1 MKLEAC
7 VLPPES
13 SIEDAMRS
21 LDRSGA
27 EICLVVS
34 ADGRLLGTV
43 TDGDVRRALLSG
55 TSLSQPAEKCM
66 NRNFAAVRPTSG
78 RAEVMDLMQARR
90 LSGVPV
96 VDDRGRLIGLHLIH
110 EIVGRTARPNWAVI
124 MAGGF
129 GSRLWPLT
137 EALPKPML
145 RVAGRPILERI
156 VLHLVS
162 FGLQRIFISVHY
174 LGDVIESHFGD
185 GSKFGCEIGYLRER
199 QPLGTGGALSLL
211 PSSPE
216 HPLLVMNGDLVT
228 QADIGRMI
236 DFHND
241 EGAMATLAVRPHFQ
255 TVPFGCVELEGV
267 RVRQIEEKPRIAKL
281 VNAGIYVLDPR
292 VPGRIPAGQAFAIT
306 DLFAGMLSSDE
317 RVCAFEIEDDWIDV
331 GQKDSLREARHGG
344 GTE

>member
-7 VLPPES
+7 QLSPS
-13 SIEDAMRS
+13 STIEDAMRS

-27 EICLVVS
+27 EISLVVD
-34 ADGRLLGTV
+34 ANGLLLGTV
-43 TDGDVRRALLSG
+43 TDGDVRRALLAG
-55 TSLSQPAEKCM
+55 VSLAGRVVDCM
-66 NRNFAAVRPTSG
+66 NRSFAAVRPTSG
-78 RAEVMDLMQARR
+78 RAEVMDLMQARK

-96 VDDRGRLIGLHLIH
+96 VDETGRLIGLHLIH
-110 EIVGRTARPNWAVI
+110 EILGRNDRPNWVVV

-162 FGLQRIFISVHY
+162 FGLKRIYISVHY

-185 GSKFGCEIGYLRER
+185 GSRFGCQIEYLREQ

-211 PSSPE
+211 PEP
-216 HPLLVMNGDLVT
+216 PTVPMLVMNGDLVT
-228 QADIGRMI
+228 QADIGRML
-236 DFHND
+236 DFH
-241 EGAMATLAVRPHFQ
+241 ERERSAATIAVRPHFQ
-255 TVPFGCVELEGV
+255 TIPFGCVDIEGV
-267 RVRQIEEKPRIAKL
+267 RVRQMEEKPRIARL
-281 VNAGIYVLDPR
+281 VNAGIYVLDP
-292 VPGRIPAGQAFAIT
+292 PALARIPRGQPFAIT
-306 DLFAGMLSSDE
+306 DLFTSMLADDE
-317 RVCAFEIEDDWIDV
+317 RVCAFEVEDDWIDV
-331 GQKDSLREARHGG
+331 GQKDTLRHAMQGG

>member
-7 VLPPES
+7 VLPPNS
-13 SIEDAMRS
+13 TIEDAMRS

-27 EICLVVS
+27 EISLVVD
-34 ADGRLLGTV
+34 AEGMLLGTV

-55 TSLSQPAEKCM
+55 ASLSEPAANCM
-66 NRNFAAVRPTSG
+66 NRRFAAVRPTSG
-78 RAEVMDLMQARR
+78 RAEVMDLMQARK
-90 LSGVPV
+90 LSGIPV
-96 VDDRGRLIGLHLIH
+96 IDHSGRLIGLHLIH
-110 EIVGRTARPNWAVI
+110 EIVGRHARPNWAVI

-162 FGLQRIFISVHY
+162 FGLERIFISVHY
-174 LGDVIESHFGD
+174 LGDIIEGYFGD
-185 GSKFGCEIGYLRER
+185 GSKFGCQIEYLREQ

-211 PSSPE
+211 PESPT

-228 QADIGRMI
+228 QADIGRML
-236 DFHND
+236 DFHSD
-241 EGAMATLAVRPHFQ
+241 EAAVATIAVRPHFQ
-255 TVPFGCVELEGV
+255 TIPFGCVELDGV
-267 RVRQIEEKPRIAKL
+267 RVRQMEEKPRITKL
-281 VNAGIYVLDPR
+281 VNAGIYVLDPQAHR
-292 VPGRIPAGQAFAIT
+292 RIPAGQPFAIT
-306 DLFAGMLSSDE
+306 DLFASMLSNDE

-331 GQKDSLREARHGG
+331 GQKDALRQAMRGG